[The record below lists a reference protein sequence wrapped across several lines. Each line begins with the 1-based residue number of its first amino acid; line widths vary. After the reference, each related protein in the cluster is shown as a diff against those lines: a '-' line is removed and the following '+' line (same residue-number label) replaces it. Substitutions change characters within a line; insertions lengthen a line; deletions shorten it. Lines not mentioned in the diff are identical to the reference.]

1 MSKDFSEHTLT
12 DLAVNLEAVQTRI
25 RRVKTDMERLSDWE
39 AEEAELSAE
48 IFKRIGKP
56 PADSTETVESD
67 RVVIAE
73 GGEVQWTEAVAEE
86 IDAALNSEPAQPMA
100 DLSGV
105 DHSPAF
111 EGYQPNGSLP
121 ETD

>member
-56 PADSTETVESD
+56 PADSTETVE
-67 RVVIAE
+67 AE
-73 GGEVQWTEAVAEE
+73 PEAIE
-86 IDAALNSEPAQPMA
+86 PMA

-105 DHSPAF
+105 DYAPAF